1 MSKRI
6 LVVDD
11 DYDTRNLAQKILEL
25 KGFEILAATDE
36 KQALQILEQMEIHLI
51 LLDVLMP
58 HIDGFKL
65 FHTIRQELNLKIP
78 ILFFTTIT
86 PLQDQQKKDK
96 TGVDGYI
103 TKPVSAEDLIQQV
116 MKFLS

>member
-1 MSKRI
+1 MSKKI

-25 KGFEILAATDE
+25 KGFEILTATDE
-36 KQALQILEQMEIHLI
+36 KQALQILEQMEVHLI

-58 HIDGFKL
+58 RIDGFKL
-65 FHTIRQELNLKIP
+65 FRAIKQELNLKIP

-86 PLQDQQKKDK
+86 PRQD
-96 TGVDGYI
+96 
-103 TKPVSAEDLIQQV
+103 
-116 MKFLS
+116 